1 MKEEY
6 GKENAGSCNYRERFI
21 HYALLWVGGQNG
33 PSLSKHP
40 KISPSK
46 NEKCPCQNFFYLFF
60 IYYGG
65 QAVFFP
71 TTFLMFIVF
80 PFFFQGPSSYFISA
94 LSIPS

>member
-1 MKEEY
+1 MAPHFPSTQKFLLLRT
-6 GKENAGSCNYRERFI
+6 KNAPARTF
-21 HYALLWVGGQNG
+21 
-33 PSLSKHP
+33 
-40 KISPSK
+40 
-46 NEKCPCQNFFYLFF
+46 FFYLFF